1 MFLLILCLD
10 APFYSIILISG
21 NMDWT
26 LKIESSGVS
35 WSVLC
40 HFTVCRYNVCLSAKQ
55 LGLEGFCYSACREGD
70 RWGQWMGEVRTARAA
85 REGGRSKRSGREKL
99 RVCSHYFLILCWV
112 WKFCSFAAIVQ
123 PCIRSVS
130 RLFFRPSYHF
140 LPSMSK
146 PVFEHSW
153 EVLDALVTERLLVLA
168 YFSRSKSSPLQS
180 SSQPNQKEKK
190 NVLPQSEKKIKKGRK
205 SKYL

>member
-1 MFLLILCLD
+1 MFLLILCLF

-26 LKIESSGVS
+26 LKIDSSGVS

-55 LGLEGFCYSACREGD
+55 LSLEGFCCSACREGD
-70 RWGQWMGEVRTARAA
+70 RWGQWMGEVRTSRAA
-85 REGGRSKRSGREKL
+85 EGGGSKRSGREKL
-99 RVCSHYFLILCWV
+99 CVCSHYFLILGWV
-112 WKFCSFAAIVQ
+112 WKFCPFTAIIQ

-130 RLFFRPSYHF
+130 RLFSRPPYHF

-146 PVFEHSW
+146 PVFEHLW

-168 YFSRSKSSPLQS
+168 YFSRSKSSLLQS

-190 NVLPQSEKKIKKGRK
+190 CSATVRKKKKKKGRK

>member
-85 REGGRSKRSGREKL
+85 RRGGGQRGPAERNYGSVPTTSLFYVGSENSVL
-99 RVCSHYFLILCWV
+99 LPP
-112 WKFCSFAAIVQ
+112 SFSLAFVLS
-123 PCIRSVS
+123 PDFFSVLLTIS
-130 RLFFRPSYHF
+130 CPQCQSLSLNIH
-140 LPSMSK
+140 
-146 PVFEHSW
+146 
-153 EVLDALVTERLLVLA
+153 ER
-168 YFSRSKSSPLQS
+168 F
-180 SSQPNQKEKK
+180 
-190 NVLPQSEKKIKKGRK
+190 
-205 SKYL
+205 